1 MEGKHEE
8 IRNVVISE
16 ADSGLVKVVVMTN
29 VFFNNQ
35 EHEIEIKWFICLK
48 HIKSSFFSNS

>member
-35 EHEIEIKWFICLK
+35 EHEIEIKWFYALNI
-48 HIKSSFFSNS
+48 